1 MKTVAEAHQGGSAP
15 AALTGKTLLVIPT
28 YNEAGNIER
37 LLRQIPAAECGLD
50 LLVIDDNS
58 PDGTGAL
65 VEALADR
72 LPVRVMHRPAKL
84 GIGSAHKA
92 GFRYALEHSYGCVM
106 TMDADFAHA
115 PSDLA
120 SMLACADHADV
131 VIGSRYLSGGGLTDW
146 PLWRR
151 VVTHTAHWLT
161 THLLGLPYD
170 CTGGFRLY
178 DTAVFEQ
185 VNLEAIHSDGYAFLT
200 ELLFTIIRQG
210 FTVHE
215 LPIVVTFREHG
226 TSKISP
232 IEILKAVK
240 TLIQLSCRRVHRKV
254 RTVVPRE
261 SRTDLVYEPRNR

>member
-1 MKTVAEAHQGGSAP
+1 MSTT
-15 AALTGKTLLVIPT
+15 LTGKTLLVIPT
-28 YNEAGNIER
+28 YNEAGNIEQ
-37 LLRQIPAAECGLD
+37 LLRQIPSAELGLD

-58 PDGTGAL
+58 PDGTGMIAE
-65 VEALADR
+65 VLAEE

-92 GFRYALEHSYGCVM
+92 GFRHALEHGYGRVM

-120 SMLACADHADV
+120 SMLSCADRADV
-131 VIGSRYLSGGGLTDW
+131 VIGSRYLSGGGLAGW
-146 PLWRR
+146 SLWRR
-151 VVTHTAHWLT
+151 AITHTAHWLT

-185 VNLEAIHSDGYAFLT
+185 VDLDAIRSDGYAFLT
-200 ELLFTIIRQG
+200 ELLWIIVRAG

-215 LPIVVTFREHG
+215 LPIVITFREHG
-226 TSKISP
+226 ASKISRV
-232 IEILKAVK
+232 EILRAVK
-240 TLIQLSCRRVHRKV
+240 MLLQLSLQRRSRKA
-254 RTVVPRE
+254 RAVPRE
-261 SRTDLVYEPRNR
+261 PHTGLVSEPRVVKMPDT